1 MTDTLVMRI
10 DDPEYLLEFWD
21 TTDASLCPS
30 CPKCMTLHSTWF
42 TFDGKIWVSCCGE
55 DREAIE

>member
-10 DDPEYLLEFWD
+10 DDPEYVLEFWD
-21 TTDASLCPS
+21 TTDASLCPA

-42 TFDGKIWVSCCGE
+42 TFDGKIWVDCCGE